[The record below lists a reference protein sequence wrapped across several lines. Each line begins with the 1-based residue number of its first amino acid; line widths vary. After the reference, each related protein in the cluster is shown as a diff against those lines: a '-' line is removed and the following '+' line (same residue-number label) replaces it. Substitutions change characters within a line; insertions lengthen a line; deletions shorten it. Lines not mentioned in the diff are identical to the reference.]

1 MSHRRRLL
9 YGNSANA
16 TNDDGPTT
24 SKRLK
29 MIDVEYDNTD
39 SNTNN
44 ENRLDN
50 HESEAVCIET
60 KPDDQFVNVDSNNE
74 PQLVDGGNVFW
85 SHIRELV
92 SDEEPTNYLHRIIGS
107 SNYLIVDLNQ
117 LENAKK
123 LTGPSR
129 TLAMLKSIYND
140 GTTAFRQLETRAYE
154 YKQPPTGCLSESS
167 KWLRE
172 RRDVLSMIQLANFNT
187 GHWKEMVYNSFRIEF
202 ILHDNKHMFT
212 PDGYSASAG
221 AWHGRYAHLPKFIT
235 YDDEELKQV
244 FQLVYNALTN
254 PCVVEP
260 FNGWKCHKCTCR
272 FTTRYLWAQHLEGVH
287 SVEIDVIVE
296 DVSASRW
303 LMYKSRIVS
312 AGFSQK
318 RIIID
323 GKWGQR
329 FAKQDPNSS
338 TGQLMV
344 FTGFD
349 KKTGEPTTTPYDPA
363 ANADEN
369 VKTYQ
374 ARLKSAGFFLRQIVL
389 DGSKVR
395 RFVKQDPNSSTGQL
409 MVFTGFDKKTGE
421 PITTPYDPAA
431 NADENVKTY
440 QARLKSAGFFLRQI
454 VLDGSKVRRFVK
466 QDPNSST
473 GQLLVYTG
481 TDKKTGEFQTTP
493 YDT

>member
-9 YGNSANA
+9 FGNSANA

-60 KPDDQFVNVDSNNE
+60 KPDDQFVNVDSNDE
-74 PQLVDGGNVFW
+74 PHLWKRILVAY
-85 SHIRELV
+85 SRTCV
-92 SDEEPTNYLHRIIGS
+92 SSAGTWNRIVKFDVCFQDEEPTNYLHRTIGS

-140 GTTAFRQLETRAYE
+140 GTTAFRQLGNRAHE
-154 YKQPPTGCLSESS
+154 YKQQPLECLSESS

-221 AWHGRYAHLPKFIT
+221 ASRDHYAHLPKFIT

-244 FQLVYNALTN
+244 FQLFYNALTN

-260 FNGWKCHKCTCR
+260 FKGCKCHKCTCR

-287 SVEIDVIVE
+287 SGEIDVIVE
-296 DVSASRW
+296 DVSSLRWSMFNSR
-303 LMYKSRIVS
+303 MES
-312 AGFSQK
+312 AGFSQ
-318 RIIID
+318 RYIVLD
-323 GKWGQR
+323 GKQVYRWI
-329 FAKQDPNSS
+329 KQDPNSS
-338 TGQLMV
+338 TGQLLV
-344 FTGFD
+344 YTGFD
-349 KKTGEPTTTPYDPA
+349 KKTGEPITTPYNPE
-363 ANADEN
+363 ANADDE
-369 VKTYQ
+369 VETYYE
-374 ARLKSAGFFLRQIVL
+374 RLKSAGFSQRYIVL
-389 DGSKVR
+389 DGKQVYR
-395 RFVKQDPNSSTGQL
+395 WIKQDPNSSTGQL
-409 MVFTGFDKKTGE
+409 LVFTGFDKKTGE
-421 PITTPYDPAA
+421 PITTPYD
-431 NADENVKTY
+431 T
-440 QARLKSAGFFLRQI
+440 
-454 VLDGSKVRRFVK
+454 
-466 QDPNSST
+466 
-473 GQLLVYTG
+473 
-481 TDKKTGEFQTTP
+481 
-493 YDT
+493 

>member
-1 MSHRRRLL
+1 MSYRRRLL
-9 YGNSANA
+9 FGNSANA

-60 KPDDQFVNVDSNNE
+60 KPDDQFVNVDSNDE

-92 SDEEPTNYLHRIIGS
+92 SVQPDEEPTNYLHRTIGS

-140 GTTAFRQLETRAYE
+140 GTTAFRQLETRAHE
-154 YKQPPTGCLSESS
+154 YKQPPWECLSESS

-221 AWHGRYAHLPKFIT
+221 ASHGHYAHLPKFIT

-260 FNGWKCHKCTCR
+260 FKGWKCHKCTCR

-296 DVSASRW
+296 DVSALKCSMFNSR
-303 LMYKSRIVS
+303 MES

-323 GKWGQR
+323 GKRVYRW
-329 FAKQDPNSS
+329 
-338 TGQLMV
+338 
-344 FTGFD
+344 
-349 KKTGEPTTTPYDPA
+349 
-363 ANADEN
+363 
-369 VKTYQ
+369 
-374 ARLKSAGFFLRQIVL
+374 I
-389 DGSKVR
+389 
-395 RFVKQDPNSSTGQL
+395 
-409 MVFTGFDKKTGE
+409 
-421 PITTPYDPAA
+421 
-431 NADENVKTY
+431 
-440 QARLKSAGFFLRQI
+440 
-454 VLDGSKVRRFVK
+454 K

-473 GQLLVYTG
+473 GQLLVFTG
-481 TDKKTGEFQTTP
+481 FDKKTGEFQTTP